1 MGLEHPPAD
10 EVPVEEEH
18 PLRAVGGLK
27 TALLNLQEK
36 YLQQGEEM
44 RKMRIRMHN
53 QAKAINKNTDEITG
67 LKRDINWGKDR
78 IKILEREVKALNNEL
93 DSLR

>member
-1 MGLEHPPAD
+1 
-10 EVPVEEEH
+10 
-18 PLRAVGGLK
+18 
-27 TALLNLQEK
+27 
-36 YLQQGEEM
+36 M